1 MPDLPTD
8 PAAYARVLMTA
19 GLFEAVTFSEE
30 DRLRVEQYAANTRR
44 DTLLAQSRD
53 LGSFLRSLNMEVVF
67 TTEGEVGWS
76 RFAQLINKS
85 NQFNLT
91 TRRYTE
97 NEILL
102 LAADASTLTLQVRL
116 FDQFGDNGMI
126 SAVIAKPEGNDWIL
140 DTWIMSCRVLGRE
153 VERAVL
159 NQIVAEARARGVR
172 RLIGVYRPSGRNG
185 MVKDHYKKLGFSSMT
200 APPGEDH
207 WQLDAED
214 FAPRDVPIA
223 TRSAP
228 VAA

>member
-1 MPDLPTD
+1 
-8 PAAYARVLMTA
+8 MTA

-116 FDQFGDNGMI
+116 FDQFGDNWGMI

-159 NQIVAEARARGVR
+159 NEIVAEARAKGVR

-185 MVKDHYKKLGFSSMT
+185 MVKDHYKKLGFQ
-200 APPGEDH
+200 A
-207 WQLDAED
+207 Q
-214 FAPRDVPIA
+214 
-223 TRSAP
+223 
-228 VAA
+228 

>member
-1 MPDLPTD
+1 
-8 PAAYARVLMTA
+8 MTA

-85 NQFNLT
+85 NQFNLI

-116 FDQFGDNGMI
+116 FDQFGD
-126 SAVIAKPEGNDWIL
+126 KWYDL
-140 DTWIMSCRVLGRE
+140 CCYC
-153 VERAVL
+153 
-159 NQIVAEARARGVR
+159 EARG
-172 RLIGVYRPSGRNG
+172 
-185 MVKDHYKKLGFSSMT
+185 K
-200 APPGEDH
+200 
-207 WQLDAED
+207 
-214 FAPRDVPIA
+214 
-223 TRSAP
+223 
-228 VAA
+228 